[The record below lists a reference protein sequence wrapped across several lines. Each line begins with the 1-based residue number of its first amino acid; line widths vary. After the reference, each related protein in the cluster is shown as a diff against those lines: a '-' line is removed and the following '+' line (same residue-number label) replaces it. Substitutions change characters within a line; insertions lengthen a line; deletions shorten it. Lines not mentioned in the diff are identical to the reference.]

1 MGVVMNS
8 DTSQQQ
14 HIQFLEHFAAHEPA
28 IRAYIRRLVPL
39 QSDADDILQETVVVL
54 WQKYADFDPTGE
66 FRAWAFG
73 IAKMKVLSWC
83 RDHARNRVALAP
95 DLLNLIADESLAA
108 EPYLEKQRH
117 ALNTCKQKLPP
128 DQRELLMKAYQ
139 PESSIESIA
148 AESGRTVKAF
158 YQWLYRVRRK
168 LMTCIKKELK
178 TLNR

>member
-1 MGVVMNS
+1 MTT
-8 DTSQQQ
+8 DTNEQQ
-14 HIQFLEHFAAHEPA
+14 HYQFLEHFTAHEPA
-28 IRAYIRRLVPL
+28 IRAYIRRLVPR

-54 WQKYADFDPTGE
+54 WQKYSEFDPTGE
-66 FRAWAFG
+66 FRVWAFG

-95 DLLNLIADESLAA
+95 DLLQIIADESLTA
-108 EPYLEKQRH
+108 EPYLENQRH
-117 ALNTCKQKLPP
+117 ALDTCKNKLPA

-139 PESSIESIA
+139 PACSIESIA

-158 YQWLYRVRRK
+158 YQWLYRIRRK